1 MEKKKD
7 KKNGFNPSAYATEYI
22 KNHYTRKE
30 VKFLKEE
37 AEQLNAV
44 LNDKKE
50 TFTEY
55 VKENIKRD
63 FKRLKKDAKK

>member
-1 MEKKKD
+1 MKKKKD
-7 KKNGFNPSAYATEYI
+7 EKNGFNPSAYA
-22 KNHYTRKE
+22 RKE